1 MVLVWDFGNR
11 TLLKTLKNSLI
22 LICLLIEVVHS
33 RPAPILKIKSKDNKI
48 VSEYLAKH
56 KDFFNKNCKPGTE
69 EKYWDL
75 YHRFR
80 GDGHYIPVLEDD
92 KLDKLTINR
101 FLPELNRKHAWI
113 EKKKN
118 EITKLK
124 DFKKFLSEIDDLEEE
139 YLKILELKQAE
150 LEGKTSEEKKKAR
163 NRSKYSLIKFKI
175 RFRDFLNSIDFLTS
189 YRFPVDHVELR
200 ETYDLVKEKRTPE
213 ERKRSNEIYF
223 YRKIVQDG
231 ALNPDRSKSD
241 KFLRANLDNIIREFK
256 KSEDFLSENLRYDI
270 NSAFSGLK
278 RILKRGKRYQMRR
291 FGEWSGRTKRNIE
304 FYKNLQLNKMVNG
317 KQTAEELVKERV
329 SGRYALKK
337 YVLEREALSY
347 KYWLKESELNR
358 ALFSIET
365 ILYNEVGA
373 IDGVDALERKDVTQ
387 VVINRRFLKEYNTI
401 EASEPLYD
409 YLDLK
414 SDGTPIET
422 NPWLNLLFKEGEFSF
437 TYFFIGGSLRIF
449 CPEQTRYGKVL
460 RKQNLYLALKLLR
473 NPNPSFDAVRYF
485 SRAAMLGRIDMRH
498 LWDEF
503 FPLPERVG
511 KPIGKSLDLKRAL
524 ARGKY
529 RLFYEFLN
537 EKGHRYKVL
546 EIKEKTYVFDDTSKK
561 FYKYRNPH
569 YFTYFKKSIKQP

>member
-1 MVLVWDFGNR
+1 LLR
-11 TLLKTLKNSLI
+11 TLRNSFFLF
-22 LICLLIEVVHS
+22 CLLIEVSHS
-33 RPAPILKIKSKDNKI
+33 RPAPILKFKDKDNKI
-48 VSEYLAKH
+48 VSNYLIKH

-69 EKYWDL
+69 EKYWNL

-101 FLPELNRKHAWI
+101 FLPELDRKLAWI
-113 EKKKN
+113 KSKKK
-118 EITKLK
+118 EIEGIK
-124 DFKKFLSEIDDLEEE
+124 DFKKFLSEIEALEVDYE
-139 YLKILELKQAE
+139 KILKLKQVGI
-150 LEGKTSEEKKKAR
+150 EGKTSDERKKAR

-256 KSEDFLSENLRYDI
+256 KSEDFISENLRYDI

-278 RILKRGKRYQMRR
+278 RILKKGKNYQLRR
-291 FGEWSGRTKRNIE
+291 FGEWQGRASRNIK
-304 FYKNLQLNKMVNG
+304 FYKDLQENKKING
-317 KQTAEELVKERV
+317 KQSAEELVKERV
-329 SGRYALKK
+329 SGRYALKNF
-337 YVLEREALSY
+337 VLKKEAESY

-387 VVINRRFLKEYNTI
+387 VVINRRYLKEYNTI
-401 EASEPLYD
+401 EPTEPLYD
-409 YLDLK
+409 HLNLK
-414 SDGTPIET
+414 TDGTNIES
-422 NPWLNLLFKEGEFSF
+422 NPWLNLLLKEGEFSF

-485 SRAAMLGRIDMRH
+485 SRAAMLGRIDMRD
-498 LWDEF
+498 LWDDF
-503 FPLPERVG
+503 IPLPERVG
-511 KPIGKSLDLKRAL
+511 KPIGKSLELKRAL
-524 ARGKY
+524 NRGEY
-529 RLFYEFLN
+529 QLFYEFLN
-537 EKGHRYKVL
+537 ETGHRYKVL
-546 EIKEKTYVFDDTSKK
+546 EIKEKTYVFDNTSKK

-569 YFTYFKKSIKQP
+569 YFTYFKDASKQP

>member
-1 MVLVWDFGNR
+1 MLR
-11 TLLKTLKNSLI
+11 ALRNSFI
-22 LICLLIEVVHS
+22 LFCLLLEVSHS
-33 RPAPILKIKSKDNKI
+33 RPGPILKFKSKDNKI
-48 VSEYLAKH
+48 VADYLVKH
-56 KDFFNKNCKPGTE
+56 KDFFKKNCKPGTE
-69 EKYWDL
+69 QKYWNL

-101 FLPELNRKHAWI
+101 FLPELDRKHAWI
-113 EKKKN
+113 KSKKK
-118 EITKLK
+118 EIEKIK
-124 DFKKFLSEIDDLEEE
+124 DFKKFLVEIDSLEEE
-139 YLKILELKQAE
+139 YEKILKLKQVG
-150 LEGKTSEEKKKAR
+150 LEGKNSAEKKKAR
-163 NRSKYSLIKFKI
+163 NASKYSLIKFKI
-175 RFRDFLNSIDFLTS
+175 RFREFLNTIDFLTS

-256 KSEDFLSENLRYDI
+256 TSDDFLSENLRYDI

-278 RILKRGKRYQMRR
+278 RILKRGKRYQLKR
-291 FGEWSGRTKRNIE
+291 FGEWTGRVGRNIK
-304 FYKNLQLNKMVNG
+304 FYKDLQENKKING
-317 KQTAEELVKERV
+317 KQSAEELVKERV
-329 SGRYALKK
+329 SGRYALKNF
-337 YVLEREALSY
+337 VLEKEAESY
-347 KYWLKESELNR
+347 KYWLSESELNR

-387 VVINRRFLKEYNTI
+387 VVINRRYLKEYNTI
-401 EASEPLYD
+401 ETTEPLYD
-409 YLDLK
+409 HLK
-414 SDGTPIET
+414 LKTDGTNIES

-485 SRAAMLGRIDMRH
+485 SRAAMLGRIDMRN
-498 LWDEF
+498 LWDDF
-503 FPLPERVG
+503 IPLPERVG
-511 KPIGKSLDLKRAL
+511 KPIGKSLELKRAL
-524 ARGKY
+524 ARGQY
-529 RLFYEFLN
+529 NLFYEFQN
-537 EKGHRYKVL
+537 ESGHRYKVL
-546 EIKEKTYVFDDTSKK
+546 EIKEKTYVFDNTSKK

-569 YFTYFKKSIKQP
+569 YFTYFKDSSKQP

>member
-1 MVLVWDFGNR
+1 M
-11 TLLKTLKNSLI
+11 
-22 LICLLIEVVHS
+22 LIEVVHS

-48 VSEYLAKH
+48 VAEYLAKH
-56 KDFFNKNCKPGTE
+56 KHFFKQNCKPGTE

-75 YHRFR
+75 YHKFR

-101 FLPELNRKHAWI
+101 FLPELDRKNAWI
-113 EKKKN
+113 SSKRK
-118 EITKLK
+118 EILAMK
-124 DFKKFLSEIDDLEEE
+124 DFKKYLIEIEGLEEE
-139 YLKILELKQAE
+139 YEKILELKQKGI
-150 LEGKTSEEKKKAR
+150 EGKTNLEKNKAR
-163 NRSKYSLIKFKI
+163 NSSKYSLIKFKI

-189 YRFPVDHVELR
+189 YRFPIDHVELR
-200 ETYDLVKEKRTPE
+200 ETYDLVKEKRTKE

-231 ALNPDRSKSD
+231 ALNPNRSKSD

-278 RILKRGKRYQMRR
+278 RILKKGKKYQLKR
-291 FGEWSGRTKRNIE
+291 FGEWSGRASRNIK
-304 FYKNLQLNKMVNG
+304 FYKDLQQNKKVNG
-317 KQTAEELVKERV
+317 KQSAEELVKERV
-329 SGRYALKK
+329 SGRYALKN
-337 YVLEREALSY
+337 YVLKKEALSY
-347 KYWLKESELNR
+347 KYWIEESEINR

-409 YLDLK
+409 HLK
-414 SDGTPIET
+414 LKADGTAIES

-449 CPEQTRYGKVL
+449 CPEQTRYGQVL

-485 SRAAMLGRIDMRH
+485 SRAAMLGRIDMRN
-498 LWDEF
+498 LWDDF
-503 FPLPERVG
+503 NPLAERVG
-511 KPIGKSLDLKRAL
+511 KAIGKSLELKRYL

-537 EKGHRYKVL
+537 ENGHRYKVL

-569 YFTYFKKSIKQP
+569 YFTYFKKSINHP